1 MEQVEQVERWSG
13 GAGGTVGRWRPE
25 FTRSSQ
31 GVHSEFTV
39 PGQGTGRGLGKVRAG
54 IGRRGTGRGMGARNG
69 QGRGMGAWLYP
80 RGSRLAEIGRGT
92 GKVGG
97 SDNIEGRRVVVHQN
111 GL

>member
-1 MEQVEQVERWSG
+1 
-13 GAGGTVGRWRPE
+13 
-25 FTRSSQ
+25 
-31 GVHSEFTV
+31 
-39 PGQGTGRGLGKVRAG
+39 
-54 IGRRGTGRGMGARNG
+54 MGARTG